1 MKRSMKRNMKKDGKK
16 KTVLALVL
24 ALLMVVGII
33 PMDFMQMRVKAAYT
47 FQVYDVVEGVSL
59 TEYKVQ
65 DGKPYSS
72 GRVFVPKADGQY
84 PVIIYLHGAGG
95 PLTTLTIL
103 PELMDYWTS
112 VGYVD
117 PAVVVLPKIEQ
128 IQEKD
133 FGTKDFG
140 LFVSDGYCEKLVN
153 FLNDDSDVKNNP
165 WKKKIDTT
173 KIDTIMGYSM
183 GGSAA
188 LYAGITLPKVFKNV
202 CAVSPSQLFYMNG
215 GDPNWYWVTDNN
227 ELNFSNEQGAHMML
241 AYGLGE
247 DEQYIGPSPIG
258 AANRYFKASNKR
270 ESNKNKF
277 LMYEVAEYID
287 GNKMGHDHNLFYR
300 ETFCYL
306 YYLKFNE
313 LPSDELITKAMKR
326 KLTPLSKTLTG
337 TVDLKGNA
345 IFLNQLGAYPSGYNC
360 SEKNLSY
367 QWQRDGVNIGGATS
381 ASYYLGADDIG
392 HKVRCIVKDKTA
404 TYTGSIISAET
415 GVVKKAYGPAAP
427 TGLTATP
434 CTKGKQNGTIKNVTT
449 KMEYSTSYTFDSAT
463 PCTGTEITNLAP
475 GTYFI
480 RVAETKTVNH
490 GAYCYITVKE
500 QK

>member
-1 MKRSMKRNMKKDGKK
+1 MKVKRKK
-16 KTVLALVL
+16 KKLLTLFL
-24 ALLMVVGII
+24 ALLMVIGII
-33 PMDFMQMRVKAAYT
+33 PMDFMQMHAKAAYN
-47 FQVYDVVEGVSL
+47 FQVYDVVEGTPL
-59 TEYKVQ
+59 TEYKVH
-65 DGKPYSS
+65 DNKPYSS

-84 PVIIYLHGAGG
+84 PVLIYLHGSGG

-112 VGYVD
+112 VGYAD

-128 IQEKD
+128 IQERD
-133 FGTKDFG
+133 YGTKDFG
-140 LFVSDGYCEKLVN
+140 MFVSEGYCEDLVN
-153 FLNDDSDVKNNP
+153 FLNDTSDVTKNT

-215 GDPNWYWVTDNN
+215 GNKDWYWVTDNN
-227 ELNFSNEQGAHMML
+227 LLNFSNEEGAHMML

-247 DEQYIGPSPIG
+247 GEQFVGPSPVG

-277 LMYEVAEYID
+277 LMYEVPQYID
-287 GNKMGHDHNLFYR
+287 GKEMIHDHNLFYR

-313 LPSDELITKAMKR
+313 LPTPELIDKAMKR
-326 KLTPLSKTLTG
+326 KLPKLSSNKLTG
-337 TVDLKGNA
+337 SVDLKGNA
-345 IFLNQLGAYPSGYNC
+345 IYLNQLGAYPAGYNC
-360 SEKNLSY
+360 GEKNLGY
-367 QWQRDGVNIGGATS
+367 QWQRDGVDIKGATS
-381 ASYYLGADDIG
+381 AYYYLGADDIG
-392 HKVRCIVKDKTA
+392 HKVRCVVKDKTGA
-404 TYTGSIISAET
+404 YTGNIVTAET
-415 GVVKKAYGPAAP
+415 GAVKKACGPAAP
-427 TGLTATP
+427 TGLTTTP
-434 CTKGKQNGTIKNVTT
+434 STKGKNNGTIKNVTT
-449 KMEYSTSYTFDSAT
+449 KMEYSTSYTFDT
-463 PCTGTEITNLAP
+463 VIPCTGTEITNLAP